1 MKIASALGA
10 FENRL
15 YEVGNLLS
23 QAGGSLVQKAY
34 GQDTYECTTK
44 EHAESLIRVMDAFLS
59 GEDGG
64 LQRLREAGIDVA
76 REIEYAEGMKKQAL
90 DCISKLSTNV
100 SDNAPGYTNK
110 TVGGISQNVTDIV
123 QNSTNGVIQNSGSVA
138 GDPIG
143 MYIALAAVGIGA
155 AVGGIYAYSRRKK

>member
-44 EHAESLIRVMDAFLS
+44 QHAESVVRLADDFLLDKAEQARLQDS
-59 GEDGG
+59 G
-64 LQRLREAGIDVA
+64 VNVTSH
-76 REIEYAEGMKKQAL
+76 IEYWKDMKRQAL
-90 DCISKLSTNV
+90 DCISNLPSSS
-100 SDNAPGYTNK
+100 SDKAPGYTNK
-110 TVGGISQNVTDIV
+110 TIGGVSQNITDIV
-123 QNSTNGVIQNSGSVA
+123 HNSTNGVIQNSGPVA
-138 GDPIG
+138 GDPMG

-155 AVGGIYAYSRRKK
+155 AIGGIYAFSKRKK